1 MPLFYTGLHVQC
13 TLHVQAALAR
23 LRPVSGF
30 VDPLAEA
37 QDLTLLKPS
46 TAAEQRLLNQ
56 LSSGRSNDHRSA
68 DSSASELHIASK
80 QSRCR
85 YTSIPPAATSARAAD
100 LTAANLDKST
110 LLEEIFLSKPEGD
123 ELLLSELQF
132 SFATFLVGKSLESAR
147 LLHNTCSCLATALWR
162 AEQLYDV
169 AAHTNI

>member
-1 MPLFYTGLHVQC
+1 M
-13 TLHVQAALAR
+13 QAALAR
-23 LRPVSGF
+23 LCPVSGF

-46 TAAEQRLLNQ
+46 TAAEQRLLDQ

-68 DSSASELHIASK
+68 DNNSASELHIASK